1 MMREAVIVAA
11 VRTPVGKARGCYA
24 YMEPEHLGAV
34 PIRELLA
41 RTGFPGGQVDD
52 IIYSTCRNLDM
63 AIPGHLI
70 GLTAGLPMEVPGF
83 SVDRGC
89 ASSLNG
95 FAIAATMIRTGIY
108 DAAIAGGVE
117 NSTRGIYKMNPA
129 PQPFSMAPPTWVEDK
144 ITPPEYEN
152 LGMGATAE
160 RIAQRF
166 GITREECDRFAL
178 LSHQRATAAWEAGRF
193 DGQIVP
199 VEAPAPKGKTV
210 TVTRDETFRPDCSLE
225 SLSKLRPSFQRDG
238 IVTAGN
244 SSGFTDAAAAVLVME
259 QEKAKALGL
268 PILARFKDCASIGVE
283 PQIMGIGPAKATAKL
298 LKRNGMTLKDV
309 DLIELNEAFAS
320 QSIACIRELDL
331 DMEKTNVNGGAIALG
346 HPFGATGAILLTK
359 IVYEMQRRDAQNGI
373 VTFCIGGGQ
382 GVSVLLERE

>member
-1 MMREAVIVAA
+1 MREAVIVSA
-11 VRTPVGKARGCYA
+11 VRTPVGKAKGCYS
-24 YMEPEHLGAV
+24 YLEPEHLGAA
-34 PIRELLA
+34 PIRELLH
-41 RTGFPGGQVDD
+41 RTGLAGED
-52 IIYSTCRNLDM
+52 IDEVIYSTCRNLDM

-95 FAIAATMIRTGIY
+95 FAIAAAMICTGVY
-108 DAAIAGGVE
+108 DTVIAGGVE

-129 PQPFSMAPPTWVEDK
+129 PQAFSMAPPTWVEDK
-144 ITPPEYEN
+144 ITPPAYEN
-152 LGMGATAE
+152 LGMGQTAE

-166 GITREECDRFAL
+166 GITREDCDRFAL

-193 DGQIVP
+193 DSQIVP
-199 VEAPAPKGKTV
+199 VEAPAGRGKMV

-225 SLSKLRPSFQRDG
+225 SLAKLKPSFQRDG

-259 QEKAKALGL
+259 REKAKALGL

-298 LKRNGMTLKDV
+298 LKRNKMNLNDV

-320 QSIACIRELDL
+320 QSIACIRELEP
-331 DMEKTNVNGGAIALG
+331 DMDRVNVNGGAIALG
-346 HPFGATGAILLTK
+346 HPFGATGALLLTK
-359 IVYEMQRRDAQNGI
+359 LVHEMIRRDAENGI

-382 GVSVLLERE
+382 GYSVLLERD